1 MHIGEKLLA
10 GSDLFTPWFAREAD
24 NAIFTYESITIA
36 GDATLTVTVYTKN
49 SEDTSEGALAATGTV
64 TTTTSGSFT
73 KLKVIDG
80 LEELVRFKITVT
92 GNPISGELLTP
103 GSCVPD
109 TSFNVDP
116 LFVSYVVYR
125 FLQPTWFNKA

>member
-1 MHIGEKLLA
+1 MQIGEKLLT

-24 NAIFTYESITIA
+24 NAIFTYETIKA
-36 GDATLTVTVYTKN
+36 GTGATLTVNVYTKN
-49 SEDTSEGALAATGTV
+49 SEDTGEGALAATGTV

-92 GNPISGELLTP
+92 GNPIVGELLAP
-103 GSCVPD
+103 DPCDMGSSLD
-109 TSFNVDP
+109 
-116 LFVSYVVYR
+116 VSGLEVVYVIYR
-125 FLQPTWFNKA
+125 FLQPSWFNKA

>member
-1 MHIGEKLLA
+1 MHIGETLLA

>member
-1 MHIGEKLLA
+1 MHIGETLLA

-24 NAIFTYESITIA
+24 NAIFTYESIVVA
-36 GDATLTVTVYTKN
+36 GDATLTVTAYTKN
-49 SEDTSEGALAATGTV
+49 SEDTGEGALAATGTV

-92 GNPISGELLTP
+92 GNPVSGELILPSPCDPETEI
-103 GSCVPD
+103 D
-109 TSFNVDP
+109 VDP